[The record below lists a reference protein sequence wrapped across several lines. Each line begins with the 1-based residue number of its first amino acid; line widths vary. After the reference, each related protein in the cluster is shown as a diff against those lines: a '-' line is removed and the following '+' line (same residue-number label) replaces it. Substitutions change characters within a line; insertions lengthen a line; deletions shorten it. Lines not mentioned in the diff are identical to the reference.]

1 LCSLLLRNMMN
12 NSYQALQGLI
22 TSFTRSAAAA
32 EKVFGLID
40 SVADIGGKGGQGSG
54 GQEAGDG
61 SGGDSEDDGDG
72 DDDEDNASDPI
83 RTTSSSS
90 SFLSASSG
98 TTVKKPPRTRQGRA
112 AAAAAAGAA
121 EEGGVN
127 SSSVAAAGLPIPID
141 WPSFKGEFTLK
152 QVSYFYQMRPDK
164 LVLNG
169 LSLVVPGGSVCALVG
184 RSGGGKSTV
193 ISMLMRFYD
202 PRR

>member
-1 LCSLLLRNMMN
+1 MN

-83 RTTSSSS
+83 RTTYSS

-98 TTVKKPPRTRQGRA
+98 TTAKKPPRNKQGR

>member
-1 LCSLLLRNMMN
+1 MN

-61 SGGDSEDDGDG
+61 SGGDSEDDGVG

-83 RTTSSSS
+83 KTTSSS

-98 TTVKKPPRTRQGRA
+98 TTAKKPPRTRQGRA